1 MIVTFYKTKDNKNV
15 INKTLS
21 DGTEFNLAIRSD
33 TDLET
38 PVLKMVTDVTAFNYC
53 YIPYF
58 NRFYFVERV
67 TRNGKLFRVELSS
80 DVLETYK
87 SEILASNAQFRRNL
101 KTGDF
106 ANVMLETSNLTTLDK
121 FQSNKTL
128 TDEKS
133 IILSAVGVL

>member
-21 DGTEFNLAIRSD
+21 DGTEFNLTIRSD
-33 TDLET
+33 TDLEN
-38 PVLKMVTDVTAFNYC
+38 PVLKMVSDVTPFNYC

-67 TRNGKLFRVELSS
+67 TRNGKLFHVELSS

-87 SEILASNAQFRRNL
+87 SEILTSNAQFRRNL

-106 ANVMLETSNLTTLDK
+106 VNVNLETSNLTTLDK
-121 FQSNKTL
+121 FQSDKTL
-128 TDEKS
+128 TEGKT
-133 IILSAVGVL
+133 IILTTVGIL

>member
-1 MIVTFYKTKDNKNV
+1 MQATFYKTLDNKNV

-21 DGTEFNLAIRSD
+21 DGTEFNLSIRSD
-33 TDLET
+33 TDLEN
-38 PVLKMVTDVTAFNYC
+38 PVLKMATDITAFNYC

-67 TRNGKLFRVELSS
+67 TRNGKLFHVELSS

-87 SEILASNAQFRRNL
+87 TEILASNAQFRRNL

-106 ANVMLETSNLTTLDK
+106 ANAMLETSNLTTLDK